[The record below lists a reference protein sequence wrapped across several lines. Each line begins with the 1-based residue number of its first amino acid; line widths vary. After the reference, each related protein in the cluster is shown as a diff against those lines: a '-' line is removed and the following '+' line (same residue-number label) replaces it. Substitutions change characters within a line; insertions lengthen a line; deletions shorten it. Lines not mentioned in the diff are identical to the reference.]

1 MTKITAIANLALP
14 IVSSVIPRS
23 KPIQQLRKQKV
34 PGKHIQIL
42 MSALIIAVFATTA
55 CEEEVIPTQV
65 PVEFHPT
72 AAPVVE
78 RPDSSSMSAEV
89 VVSIGGDSAVGEVLF
104 SNCSAC
110 HSTGEDTVVGPG
122 LAGVYDRAGTRT
134 SLDAEAYLVQSI
146 REPSVYLVE
155 GFAALMPA
163 FDQLSDQDIQDL
175 IAYLKTLN

>member
-1 MTKITAIANLALP
+1 M
-14 IVSSVIPRS
+14 
-23 KPIQQLRKQKV
+23 
-34 PGKHIQIL
+34 
-42 MSALIIAVFATTA
+42 
-55 CEEEVIPTQV
+55 
-65 PVEFHPT
+65 
-72 AAPVVE
+72 
-78 RPDSSSMSAEV
+78 
-89 VVSIGGDSAVGEVLF
+89 
-104 SNCSAC
+104 
-110 HSTGEDTVVGPG
+110 VGPG

>member
-1 MTKITAIANLALP
+1 MPA
-14 IVSSVIPRS
+14 
-23 KPIQQLRKQKV
+23 
-34 PGKHIQIL
+34 KHIQIL
-42 MSALIIAVFATTA
+42 ISALIIAVFATTA
-55 CEEEVIPTQV
+55 CEEQVIPTQV

-72 AAPVVE
+72 AAPAVE
-78 RPDSSSMSAEV
+78 RPDSPSISTEV
-89 VVSIGGDSAVGEVLF
+89 VVSTLGDSAAGEVLF

-122 LAGVYDRAGTRT
+122 LGGVYERAGSRT
-134 SLDAEAYLVQSI
+134 SLDADAYLVQSI